1 LWLHFPN
8 VITNSACR
16 IAPDGTRTTA
26 NEISPESEP
35 ADCTTTASD
44 VNSVNKAETVS
55 AAETPSSHVVVA

>member
-1 LWLHFPN
+1 LYFPN
-8 VITNSACR
+8 AITNSACH

-26 NEISPESEP
+26 NEISPESES

-44 VNSVNKAETVS
+44 INSVNKTVS